1 MGAWY
6 FGSSHSAGHS
16 GFFSCLGC
24 NKSSPVETRLAWQV
38 LVEMDKWS
46 VLLHRFSIS
55 SFFHWTIR
63 SPWFQMFEE
72 NTRPG
77 KMQILCLAG
86 PPWSL
91 LDGREK
97 ETTQFTRWWS
107 LCSLRPRIWV
117 NLTLVAQLF
126 ICKTDLV
133 PCLAEAS
140 VAFAY
145 PKWSVFWPCYLVD
158 FLSQETNQSRSQ
170 GFWYLGHSHLV
181 DDLEWAQQEDVWF
194 PSQNR
199 PRALDLH
206 PGWSC
211 CLGHCRV

>member
-86 PPWSL
+86 PPWSM
-91 LDGREK
+91 LDGRKK

-107 LCSLRPRIWV
+107 LCSLCSRIWV

-133 PCLAEAS
+133 PCLAEAL

-145 PKWSVFWPCYLVD
+145 PKWSLFWPCNLVD
-158 FLSQETNQSRSQ
+158 FLSQEINQSRSQ
-170 GFWYLGHSHLV
+170 GFW
-181 DDLEWAQQEDVWF
+181 
-194 PSQNR
+194 
-199 PRALDLH
+199 
-206 PGWSC
+206 
-211 CLGHCRV
+211 